1 LQTDIINVNH
11 AGGSTFIFENNPP
24 PPEGGKHEK
33 EEKRK
38 AYMEINRRNRKISI
52 KHPVPYR
59 YAIDGR

>member
-1 LQTDIINVNH
+1 MPGVLRLYLKITHQ
-11 AGGSTFIFENNPP
+11 

-52 KHPVPYR
+52 SIKYPVLYW